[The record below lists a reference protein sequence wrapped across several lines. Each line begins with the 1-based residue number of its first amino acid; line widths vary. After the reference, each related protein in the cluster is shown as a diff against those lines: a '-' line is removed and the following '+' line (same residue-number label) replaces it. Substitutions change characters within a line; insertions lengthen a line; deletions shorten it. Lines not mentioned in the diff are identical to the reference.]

1 MNPILIFLICFGL
14 SLNLYAA
21 VVCKG
26 ALLPSI
32 RKNDLIYYSFV
43 FAVWQLITL
52 SLGNII
58 AVFLSI
64 AGFTREG
71 QPIDRL
77 LAVVIFVCIAFRMLK
92 AAWKRETILEKRLD
106 CLNGRAVMVV
116 CMQYGFYT
124 FFAGIAFGLFRARL
138 WQVLGMLVGIT
149 VFMVPLGFYAG
160 YRFGYEMKD
169 KVYLLGGGCVLGGAL
184 YLWGRMFL
192 GG

>member
-32 RKNDLIYYSFV
+32 KKNDLIFYSFV
-43 FAVWQLITL
+43 FAIWQLITL

-64 AGFTREG
+64 TGFTREG
-71 QPIDRL
+71 QPIDGL
-77 LAVVIFVCIAFRMLK
+77 LAIVILACIAFRMLK
-92 AAWKRETILEKRLD
+92 AAWKRETIFEKRLD
-106 CLNGRAVMVV
+106 CLNSRAVMVI

-124 FFAGIAFGLFRARL
+124 FFR
-138 WQVLGMLVGIT
+138 VL
-149 VFMVPLGFYAG
+149 
-160 YRFGYEMKD
+160 
-169 KVYLLGGGCVLGGAL
+169 LLGCFGQGC
-184 YLWGRMFL
+184 GR
-192 GG
+192 

>member
-58 AVFLSI
+58 AIFLSI
-64 AGFTREG
+64 AGFIREG

-77 LAVVIFVCIAFRMLK
+77 LAIVIFVCIAFRMLK
-92 AAWKRETILEKRLD
+92 AAWKRETMHGIRSHPSS
-106 CLNGRAVMVV
+106 
-116 CMQYGFYT
+116 
-124 FFAGIAFGLFRARL
+124 AGLLQPIPFGKG
-138 WQVLGMLVGIT
+138 VLIP
-149 VFMVPLGFYAG
+149 FM
-160 YRFGYEMKD
+160 
-169 KVYLLGGGCVLGGAL
+169 
-184 YLWGRMFL
+184 
-192 GG
+192 

>member
-14 SLNLYAA
+14 SLDLYAA

-26 ALLPSI
+26 ALLPSLE
-32 RKNDLIYYSFV
+32 KNDLFFYSFV
-43 FAVWQLITL
+43 FAIWQLITL

-64 AGFTREG
+64 TGFTREG

-77 LAVVIFVCIAFRMLK
+77 LAIVIFVCIAFRMLK

-106 CLNGRAVMVV
+106 CLNSRTVMIV

-138 WQVLGMLVGIT
+138 WQVLWRLVGIS
-149 VFMVPLGFYAG
+149 VFMVPLGFYTG
-160 YRFGYEMKD
+160 YRFGYGMKN
-169 KVYLLGGGCVLGGAL
+169 KVYLLGGGCILAVAL
-184 YLWGRMFL
+184 YLGVRMFL
-192 GG
+192 AG